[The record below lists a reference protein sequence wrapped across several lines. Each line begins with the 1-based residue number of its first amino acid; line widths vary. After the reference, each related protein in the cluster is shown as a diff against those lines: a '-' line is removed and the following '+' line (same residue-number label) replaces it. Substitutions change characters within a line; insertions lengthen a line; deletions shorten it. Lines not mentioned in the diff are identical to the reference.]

1 MTGDIVVEAVGLGY
15 DYVSPPVCALRGVS
29 FELRRGAFL
38 AVMGPNGSGKSTLV
52 RAVLGLLRPTRG
64 SIRVAGREAWEYRRE
79 IQRIIGYVPQHDSVN
94 QHLPMC
100 PRDIVGLAAS
110 TRGVGRGG
118 HGNLTARVNDALA
131 MVGMADLAHRP
142 FGSLSGGQQQRVLVA
157 RALVVDPHL
166 LLMDESFAGVDVVHR
181 NELVELLAW
190 LSREKHVTVMAVV
203 HNINPLAHFVDHVLL
218 LDNRM
223 VAFGTP
229 GETLTPELLAEA
241 YGAEVPVLVCDDG
254 VLHPIT
260 DHAAD
265 H

>member
-142 FGSLSGGQQQRVLVA
+142 FGSLSGGQQQRVA
-157 RALVVDPHL
+157 
-166 LLMDESFAGVDVVHR
+166 
-181 NELVELLAW
+181 
-190 LSREKHVTVMAVV
+190 
-203 HNINPLAHFVDHVLL
+203 
-218 LDNRM
+218 
-223 VAFGTP
+223 
-229 GETLTPELLAEA
+229 
-241 YGAEVPVLVCDDG
+241 
-254 VLHPIT
+254 
-260 DHAAD
+260 
-265 H
+265 